1 MVIPV
6 WVLWSVKIA
15 RRQKIGMGVFLCLN
29 IVMAIIAIV
38 RVAGIRHS
46 GAIDYTWIFFWQHIE
61 VCVAVSMVS
70 LTAFRSLFVSTGQAP
85 NKKARPWYSSQ
96 ARKLRGAKGG
106 SLPNGGHEEL
116 PSIPGATM
124 TGIRTFIRGNRGVS
138 TIDSETGQEHSEALA
153 PRNWDHIIVTDVV
166 SFESQE
172 VRRLIVSKP

>member
-1 MVIPV
+1 MAIPV
-6 WVLWSVKIA
+6 WVLSSVKIA

-70 LTAFRSLFVSTGQAP
+70 LTAFRSLFVSTGQGAP
-85 NKKARPWYSSQ
+85 VKKARPWYSSQ
-96 ARKLRGAKGG
+96 ARKLRGAKGEN
-106 SLPNGGHEEL
+106 SPNGGHKEL

-138 TIDSETGQEHSEALA
+138 TIDSETGQEHSGAFA
-153 PRNWDHIIVTDVV
+153 PRNRDHIIVTDVV

-172 VRRLIVSKP
+172 V